1 MEAISSKYPII
12 EAVCEFRLPK
22 NIKWDLTIPGLLF
35 SRIETSFPDK
45 EQRIVQSLEII
56 QNGEGVKHQ
65 INRDDRVFFYTPDR
79 KIFIQIGTRMLAIHC
94 IKPYPGWNNFR
105 PLIIMA
111 FQALAD
117 IIDFSALERIGL
129 RYINQIKVPGKEINL
144 DNYFEFRPHLSNDL
158 LSNLENFIMNCIF
171 SFFDGN
177 DSCRVQLTNMNFNKS
192 DTIELMLDIDYYLAK
207 ANTVSRI
214 EALNWVERGKE
225 QINNIFTKCITG
237 SLKNTFKESV

>member
-1 MEAISSKYPII
+1 
-12 EAVCEFRLPK
+12 
-22 NIKWDLTIPGLLF
+22 
-35 SRIETSFPDK
+35 
-45 EQRIVQSLEII
+45 
-56 QNGEGVKHQ
+56 
-65 INRDDRVFFYTPDR
+65 
-79 KIFIQIGTRMLAIHC
+79 MLAIHC
-94 IKPYPGWNNFR
+94 IKPYPGWNNFK

-129 RYINQIKVPGKEINL
+129 RYINQIKVPEKEINL

-158 LSNLENFIMNCIF
+158 VSNLENFIINCIF

-177 DSCRVQLTNMNFNKS
+177 DSCRVQLTNMNFSKYE
-192 DTIELMLDIDYYLAK
+192 TIELMLDIDYYLSK

-225 QINNIFTKCITG
+225 QINSIFNKCITG
-237 SLKNTFKESV
+237 SLKNKFKESA